1 MLFLIY
7 LLWEGAGGNPIG
19 YENILCLDRDVGY
32 IGVCIRQK
40 KKVYL
45 SDY

>member
-40 KKVYL
+40 KKSVFKI
-45 SDY
+45 